1 MRQDRMTDRYGLDIS
16 TGSDLAAEAYQRG
29 VDLYLAGMAGVEEA
43 LQAAIAADP
52 EFTPAH
58 VALAR
63 NFQTFGHMSKA
74 KAALAAA
81 RGCDRALTA
90 REAAQL
96 EIFGHLIEGRAGQGY
111 ALIRSHIR
119 EYPRDALV
127 AQTVLGVFSLIGFSG
142 RVGREA
148 EHLAVADFLAPH
160 YEGDWWFPAQMAF
173 AHLEIGQFQ
182 QAEGQIDLALARN
195 PHSAHAAHIRAHL
208 YYEVGETADGLA
220 FLGDWMQGYDRTGLM
235 HCHNTWHVALWAMA
249 TGDEARMWRAV
260 DEDLAPGVSLS
271 PAINIVTDLA
281 ALYYRASLAGLEI
294 GQNRWQALGD
304 YALTAFPTPGMGFV
318 DVHAAVIHAMSGNA
332 EALDRLISDA
342 KGPIGDM
349 VPACAEAFRA
359 IAAEDWAGAEARLIP
374 VVAQSERV
382 GGSRAQR
389 DILEFALMNAQ
400 IQQGR
405 ADEALRLL
413 ALRRPHID
421 APAHLTH

>member
-1 MRQDRMTDRYGLDIS
+1 MGQDCITDRYGQALS
-16 TGSDLAAEAYQRG
+16 TRCKTALAAYQTG
-29 VDLYLAGMAGVEEA
+29 VDLFLAGQTGVEEA
-43 LQAAIAADP
+43 LNEAISADP
-52 EFTPAH
+52 DFTPAH

-63 NFQTFGHMSKA
+63 NLQSFGHMPRA

-81 RGCDRALTA
+81 RGCDRVLTP

-96 EIFGHLIEGRAGQGY
+96 EIFADLIEGRPAKGY
-111 ALIRSHIR
+111 DRIRAHIR
-119 EYPRDALV
+119 EFPRDALV
-127 AQTVLGVFSLIGFSG
+127 AQTLLGVFSLIGFSG

-173 AHLEIGQFQ
+173 AQLEVGQFR
-182 QAEGQIDLALARN
+182 QADTQIDMALTRN
-195 PHSAHAAHIRAHL
+195 RDSAHAAHIRAHL

-220 FLGDWMQGYDRTGLM
+220 FLGEWMNGYDRSGLM
-235 HCHNTWHVALWAMA
+235 HCHNSWHVALWALA
-249 TGDEARMWRAV
+249 SGDEARMWRAV
-260 DEDLAPGVSLS
+260 DEDLAPGVSQS

-281 ALYYRASLAGLEI
+281 ALYYRASLAGVEI
-294 GQNRWQALGD
+294 GQDRWQVLGD
-304 YALTAFPTPGMGFV
+304 YALSAFPKPGMGFV
-318 DVHAAVIHAMSGNA
+318 DVHAALIHAMSGNA
-332 EALDRLISDA
+332 GALDRIMAEA

-349 VPACAEAFRA
+349 VPGCAEAFRA
-359 IAAEDWAGAEARLIP
+359 IAAEDWAGAEAWLIP

-389 DILEFALMNAQ
+389 DLLEFALMNAQ
-400 IQQGR
+400 IRQGR

-421 APAHLTH
+421 APGHLTH